1 MNLMFRKN
9 FREGGSGGSK
19 PSGAKLNKMNR
30 TGKRSRDMSY
40 SGPAS
45 DESFTQYRTHLF
57 FNANRNPYQD
67 GDNGGDDAVWS
78 LVVVESVVASLY
90 LRTICKKRNVAV
102 FRQLKIIFTNKEEE
116 SAENENKCH
125 EIY

>member
-1 MNLMFRKN
+1 MFRKN

-45 DESFTQYRTHLF
+45 DEPFTQYRTHLF
-57 FNANRNPYQD
+57 FNANRNPYPD
-67 GDNGGDDAVWS
+67 GDNGGDKA
-78 LVVVESVVASLY
+78 
-90 LRTICKKRNVAV
+90 
-102 FRQLKIIFTNKEEE
+102 
-116 SAENENKCH
+116 
-125 EIY
+125 IYPCCI